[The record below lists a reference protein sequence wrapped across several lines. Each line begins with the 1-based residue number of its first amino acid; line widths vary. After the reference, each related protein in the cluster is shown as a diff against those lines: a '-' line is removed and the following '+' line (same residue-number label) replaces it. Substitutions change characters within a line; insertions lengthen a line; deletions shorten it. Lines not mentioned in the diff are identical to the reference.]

1 MSEPLSD
8 ILPAFFV
15 KLKSLSQGWERAI
28 RPRPLPSPFP
38 RVITSYRRSKS
49 RWSTLFTSSVFR
61 PVRDRVNDVSK
72 SPIRR
77 RISTETGNRTQLGD
91 FFFFGKYRARI
102 DEFRKVTREWR
113 FFRDA
118 NAKWHVSHSVEKWD
132 FRGRGWRGSTSVFDE
147 RRVVTRRSA
156 LERVFFFFFW
166 REALFF

>member
-1 MSEPLSD
+1 MRTGHSATP
-8 ILPAFFV
+8 P
-15 KLKSLSQGWERAI
+15 
-28 RPRPLPSPFP
+28 PPPFP

-156 LERVFFFFFW
+156 LERVFFFFFFEE
-166 REALFF
+166 RLYFSRPRF

>member
-72 SPIRR
+72 S
-77 RISTETGNRTQLGD
+77 RISTGNRTQLGD